1 MLTVLANRTY
11 RHLFLAQL
19 IALVG
24 TGLATVA
31 LGLLAYDIAGGDAG
45 AVLGTALAIKM
56 VAYIG
61 VGPIAGAFADRVP
74 RKALLVALDLVRAA
88 VAICLP
94 FVSEVWQVYVLI
106 FVLQAASAGF
116 TPTFQATIPDVL
128 PDEGDYTR
136 ALSLSRL
143 AYDMESLT
151 SPMLA
156 AALLTII
163 NFHWLFS
170 GTAIGFLASAALVV
184 SSGLARSAASP
195 KADTG
200 IYDKTTRGI
209 RIYLKTPRL
218 RGLLAVTLAA
228 AAASAMVIVNTV
240 VIVRGLGFGQSQVAP
255 ALAAYGGGSML
266 AALLLPR
273 VLDRIADRAVMVS
286 AAALL
291 TVMLAGL
298 ATWGATAGGGRIGW
312 TVLLLTW
319 PLLGI
324 AYSMSVTPSGRLL
337 RRSASAGDR
346 PALFAA
352 QFALSHVCWLIA
364 YPLVGQLG
372 ATIGMPAALTA
383 MAGLSGIGFFA
394 AVALWPKSDPQEIAH
409 DHETLGPDHPHL
421 RQDHSGGNQS
431 HVFVIDDLHQHW
443 PRQ

>member
-1 MLTVLANRTY
+1 
-11 RHLFLAQL
+11 
-19 IALVG
+19 
-24 TGLATVA
+24 
-31 LGLLAYDIAGGDAG
+31 
-45 AVLGTALAIKM
+45 
-56 VAYIG
+56 
-61 VGPIAGAFADRVP
+61 
-74 RKALLVALDLVRAA
+74 
-88 VAICLP
+88 
-94 FVSEVWQVYVLI
+94 
-106 FVLQAASAGF
+106 
-116 TPTFQATIPDVL
+116 
-128 PDEGDYTR
+128 
-136 ALSLSRL
+136 
-143 AYDMESLT
+143 
-151 SPMLA
+151 
-156 AALLTII
+156 
-163 NFHWLFS
+163 
-170 GTAIGFLASAALVV
+170 
-184 SSGLARSAASP
+184 
-195 KADTG
+195 
-200 IYDKTTRGI
+200 
-209 RIYLKTPRL
+209 
-218 RGLLAVTLAA
+218 
-228 AAASAMVIVNTV
+228 
-240 VIVRGLGFGQSQVAP
+240 
-255 ALAAYGGGSML
+255 ML